1 MADTEKNYEDYAE
14 FTDKPEFVW
23 SNLPKIELTP
33 VSKKREVVVV
43 ES

>member
-1 MADTEKNYEDYAE
+1 MADTEKNYEDYTE

-23 SNLPKIELTP
+23 SNFPKIELTP
-33 VSKKREVVVV
+33 VSKKREVVV

>member
-1 MADTEKNYEDYAE
+1 MADAENKYEDYAE
-14 FTDKPEFVW
+14 FTDKPEYAW

-33 VSKKREVVVV
+33 VSKKREVVV